1 MYLFN
6 DKKDKVGIKIIETP
20 TGAVTAGGSIYWTLT
35 AQDLA
40 QQGVDDITKYMILA
54 VNDVVPALEGDEYA
68 KLYPASRTTSGENY
82 CYPTIQTSIDY
93 SEQKL
98 IGFFENSGS
107 ETAVVKL
114 RIALLEI
121 R

>member
-1 MYLFN
+1 MYMFDEN
-6 DKKDKVGIKIIETP
+6 KNKVDVKVVETP
-20 TGAVTAGGSIYWTLT
+20 IGTVTAGGSIYWNMT

-54 VNDVVPALEGDEYA
+54 VNDVIPALEGDEYA
-68 KLYPASRTTSGENY
+68 GYNPSSRTISGENY
-82 CYPTIQTSIDY
+82 CYPTIQVSIEY

-114 RIALLEI
+114 RIVLLEI

>member
-1 MYLFN
+1 MYMFN
-6 DKKDKVGIKIIETP
+6 DDKSKAEVKIIETP
-20 TGAVTAGGSIYWTLT
+20 IGSVTAGGSIYWNMT

-40 QQGVDDITKYMILA
+40 QQGVDEINKYMILA
-54 VNDVVPALEGDEYA
+54 VNDVIPALEGDEYA
-68 KLYPASRTTSGENY
+68 GYNPANKIISGENY
-82 CYPTIQTSIDY
+82 GYPTIQVSIEY

-114 RIALLEI
+114 RIVLLEI